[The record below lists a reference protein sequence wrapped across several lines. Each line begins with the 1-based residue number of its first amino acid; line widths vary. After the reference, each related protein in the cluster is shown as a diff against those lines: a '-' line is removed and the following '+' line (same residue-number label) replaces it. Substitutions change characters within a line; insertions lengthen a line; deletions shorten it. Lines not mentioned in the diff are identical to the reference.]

1 MAKLCELL
9 DELPE
14 LDKRVYALKLL
25 DAVDIF
31 SLTPQELN
39 SWIGLFHDS
48 LDLLEQTAFDLRT
61 LAANLSNS

>member
-31 SLTPQELN
+31 SLTPQELD

-48 LDLLEQTAFDLRT
+48 FDLLEQTAFDLRT